1 MLFAQ
6 IVARSRSVIPSRSC
20 SSLLAP
26 PSAAF
31 QHIQYTSET
40 SLEQDTLVWPPPGH
54 AVRENPALQK
64 LLQHQHAKNRKEQEQ
79 AAAERMQTG
88 HAAQSSGCTVQAPA
102 NNTISSALLAIREA
116 LKERRRADLPIRSP
130 KDLSDL
136 RLVDLRPILAQL
148 GLKTNGAKALLIDRL
163 WSALLTEGFSARP
176 AEKYRWKDNNFVSEK
191 GRTEATQ
198 QYAHVI
204 TGEEVAE
211 MLRDAK
217 TDDVRVIDVR
227 QRECDF
233 TDEFVIATARSKLHA
248 QTAAQAVVYRVKERC
263 KEVAPGVVP
272 SVEGLGTSSY
282 NNSEWLVVDCGSVVA
297 HVFEPDSRKEYDLDT
312 MWGGQG
318 GFLEVA

>member
-1 MLFAQ
+1 MLFAR
-6 IVARSRSVIPSRSC
+6 IVAHSRSIFPSRSC

-26 PSAAF
+26 SSATF
-31 QHIQYTSET
+31 GHISYTTET

-54 AVRENPALQK
+54 AISENPALQK
-64 LLQHQHAKNRKEQEQ
+64 LLQAQHAKNRKEQDE

-88 HAAQSSGCTVQAPA
+88 LAAQSSGCTIQAPA
-102 NNTISSALLAIREA
+102 NDISGAFLAVRDA
-116 LKERRRADLPIRSP
+116 LKERRSADLPIRSP

-148 GLKTNGAKALLIDRL
+148 GLKTNGTKALLIDRL
-163 WSALLTEGFSARP
+163 WSALVSEGFPARP
-176 AEKYRWKDNNFVSEK
+176 AERWMDNDIDSEE
-191 GRTEATQ
+191 GTEGATQ
-198 QYAHVI
+198 QYAHVV

-227 QRECDF
+227 QRDCDF

-248 QTAAQAVVYRVKERC
+248 QTAAQAVVYRIKERC

-297 HVFEPDSRKEYDLDT
+297 HVFEQDSRKEYDLDS
-312 MWGGQG
+312 MWGGPG
-318 GFLEVA
+318 RSLEAA